1 MTRKLIAIFVGIHQG
16 YTVGVGGSPLSISL
30 VSSKVLGVKDTAM
43 IHDCDVGFGTKDTT
57 NLFHKVVTI
66 LGGCLKM

>member
-1 MTRKLIAIFVGIHQG
+1 M
-16 YTVGVGGSPLSISL
+16 GVGGSPLSISL